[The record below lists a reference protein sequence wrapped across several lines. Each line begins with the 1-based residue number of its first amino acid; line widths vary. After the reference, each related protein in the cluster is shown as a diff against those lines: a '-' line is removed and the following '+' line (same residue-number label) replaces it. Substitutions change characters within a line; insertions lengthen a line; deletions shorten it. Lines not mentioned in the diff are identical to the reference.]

1 MKVLAVLAG
10 LVALSTYIMGAPIID
25 PATAVSIGIGSG
37 FALEIPGI
45 AALAIPTSGL
55 VLGKAL
61 LLKKL
66 FLANLLGQ
74 RQGQGQQQQ
83 QAADRPQNYD
93 YSNQAVNDGYSN
105 NYYGQPNY
113 QDTANYGN
121 TNANYGNTNANS
133 GTTNT
138 AANYGTSQT
147 SSNYGNNNYVNTVDT
162 GSNYNSGS
170 SYGT

>member
-1 MKVLAVLAG
+1 
-10 LVALSTYIMGAPIID
+10 MGAPIID
-25 PATAVSIGIGSG
+25 PATAVPVFTRSR
-37 FALEIPGI
+37 FVLEIPGI

-74 RQGQGQQQQ
+74 RQGQGQGQQQQ

-121 TNANYGNTNANS
+121 TNANYGNTNANY
-133 GTTNT
+133 GNTN
-138 AANYGTSQT
+138 ANYG
-147 SSNYGNNNYVNTVDT
+147 NT
-162 GSNYNSGS
+162 
-170 SYGT
+170 

>member
-74 RQGQGQQQQ
+74 RQGQGQQQQQ

-170 SYGT
+170 